1 MLETAKDRDAAHCD
15 INYRYGIVK
24 AKEDFEDLQSNGC
37 DSGEAFHEPKGRCTE
52 VPCTMDSD
60 CDDGDPNT
68 IDTCESRVCVSKCG
82 NNAACDDS
90 NTCTEDTCEDGVC
103 RNFFKVGSV
112 PVTVLLRTDSY
123 PGDTEWN
130 IVDASSGDVMLDGG
144 SYTNIDALH
153 TSQHCT
159 EESHNAIFT
168 ITDSLGDGI
177 CCGWDTGGYE
187 IKVGLNQVAAGGE
200 FGSSETKTFA
210 VPAPYTPCVPDPNP
224 NPNPAYKFAAA
235 NECEGGAPLDE
246 DQCEALASLLG
257 FIYKGSM
264 PFIENNPSKFPGGC
278 FVKFNKNKVFYNN
291 DTETG
296 LGCSKKRR
304 CVCGADEASE

>member
-1 MLETAKDRDAAHCD
+1 MGLVTAKDRGAAGCD
-15 INYRYGIVK
+15 VDYGYGVVK
-24 AKEDFEDLQSNGC
+24 AKAAFEYLQSNGC
-37 DSGEAFHEPKGRCTE
+37 DSDEAFREPKGGCME
-52 VPCTMDSD
+52 VLCTMDTDCDDSDPNTIDTCESGVCVSVCGNNAACDDGDTCTEDTCEDGVCRSEVKVDGSD

-68 IDTCESRVCVSKCG
+68 IDTCESGFCVGVCG
-82 NNAACDDS
+82 NNAACDDG
-90 NTCTEDTCEDGVC
+90 NTC
-103 RNFFKVGSV
+103 
-112 PVTVLLRTDSY
+112 
-123 PGDTEWN
+123 
-130 IVDASSGDVMLDGG
+130 A
-144 SYTNIDALH
+144 
-153 TSQHCT
+153 
-159 EESHNAIFT
+159 EEAHNATFP
-168 ITDSLGDGI
+168 ITDSSDDGI
-177 CCGWDTGGYE
+177 CCAYGTGGYE